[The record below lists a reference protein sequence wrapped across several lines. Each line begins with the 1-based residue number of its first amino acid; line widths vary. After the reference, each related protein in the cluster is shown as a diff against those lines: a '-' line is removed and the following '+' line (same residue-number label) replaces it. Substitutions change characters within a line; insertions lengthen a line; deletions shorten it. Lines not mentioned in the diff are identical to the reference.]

1 MFKYAPLAVSVLTLA
16 FLPLACGSSNKDSQ
30 VNGGGSGTNV
40 NGMQPNIGVGSDGDG
55 GNVLSGSH
63 DGGTVALTPA
73 QVSDITKSACTGWT
87 SEGENLP
94 AVLELVIDTSGS
106 MDDTAPG
113 SRNSKW
119 IVVRDALVSA
129 IANLPAS
136 VSLGA
141 LYFPNEMTDNSTTAL
156 DVTACVN
163 TKSAVPIAVLGAA
176 NSPQRMTMNA
186 SLQAIRPQS
195 YTPTHDAYNYALTHE
210 LEPYMTSANK
220 FMLLITDGAPTMS
233 LGCINGISNMP
244 TRRGPGGGGGG
255 GMTMDMPT
263 QPIIDEVAMAKAM
276 NIRTFIIGSPGSEM
290 SSQGNMDMRPWL
302 SKAAEAG
309 GTALPG
315 CSDAGPNFCH
325 LDMTQAPDFS
335 KALNDG
341 LASIAGQVI
350 DSCTFTIPAPPAG
363 QTIDPNLTNLIITAS
378 DGSSKLVLPDNQGT
392 CTEGWQFDGTDKV
405 VLCSQTCSEVKADSG
420 AHVQLVFGCSTDQVV
435 PVK

>member
-1 MFKYAPLAVSVLTLA
+1 MLKYAPLAVSVLTLA

-30 VNGGGSGTNV
+30 VNGGTGSGAT
-40 NGMQPNIGVGSDGDG
+40 GGLPNISTGDPDG

-63 DGGTVALTPA
+63 DGGVVALTPT

-106 MDDTAPG
+106 MDDPAPG
-113 SRNSKW
+113 TRNTTKW
-119 IVVRDALVSA
+119 DVTRDALISA

-141 LYFPNEMTDNSTTAL
+141 LFFPNETVKDSTVAQ
-156 DVTACVN
+156 DVSACIN
-163 TKSAVPIAVLGAA
+163 TKTMVPITVLGAA
-176 NSPQRMTMNA
+176 NSAPRTTIDKA
-186 SLQAIRPQS
+186 LQGIMPAS
-195 YTPTHDAYNYALTHE
+195 YTPTHDAYDYALTKG
-210 LEPYMTSANK
+210 LEPYQTSANK
-220 FMLLITDGAPTMS
+220 FMLLITDGAPTAS
-233 LGCINGISNMP
+233 FGCIDGRMP
-244 TRRGPGGGGGG
+244 GRGGRGGGGT
-255 GMTMDMPT
+255 TMDMPT
-263 QPIIDEVAMAKAM
+263 QPIIDEVAMAKTM
-276 NIRTFIIGSPGSEM
+276 GIRTFIIGSPGSEK
-290 SSQGNMDMRPWL
+290 SDGNNSMDMRPWL

-309 GTALPG
+309 GTAIAG

-341 LASIAGQVI
+341 LAAIAGQVV
-350 DSCTFTIPAPPAG
+350 DSCTFTIPAPPSG
-363 QTIDPNLTNLIITAS
+363 QTIDPDKTNLIITAS
-378 DGSSKLVLPDNQGT
+378 DGTSKLVLPDNMGA

-405 VLCSQTCSEVKADSG
+405 VLCSQTCSEVKGDSG